1 MCDDQQ
7 IIFDK
12 EEKRLAPLKKKWG
25 KLTSEIEPE
34 KQKFAGMDIGEILS
48 SPRLE
53 ADSNEEQVKE
63 RPRIGK

>member
-1 MCDDQQ
+1 MCNDQQ
-7 IIFDK
+7 VIFDK

-25 KLTSEIEPE
+25 KLSSELQPE
-34 KQKFAGMDIGEILS
+34 KQKFAGLDIGEILS

-53 ADSNEEQVKE
+53 ADSEDQVVE